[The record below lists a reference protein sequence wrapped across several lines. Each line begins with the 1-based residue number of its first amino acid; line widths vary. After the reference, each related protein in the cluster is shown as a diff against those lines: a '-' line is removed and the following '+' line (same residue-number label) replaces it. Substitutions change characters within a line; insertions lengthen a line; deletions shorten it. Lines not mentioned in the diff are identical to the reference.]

1 MKHKVNPVY
10 RKLSNAITA
19 AEDTGNAAAL
29 LKLEQDVHAGMMLG
43 ELNIHDAAAL
53 QADID
58 TARDAIGSVDTN
70 TDYVRHVAQ
79 EREVGDL

>member
-1 MKHKVNPVY
+1 MKQTINQVY

-19 AEDTGNAAAL
+19 AEDTGNVEAL

-43 ELNIHDAAAL
+43 ELSITDAASL

-58 TARDAIGSVDTN
+58 IARDAIGTVDSH
-70 TDYVRHVAQ
+70 TDHVRHALT
-79 EREVGDL
+79 EAGL